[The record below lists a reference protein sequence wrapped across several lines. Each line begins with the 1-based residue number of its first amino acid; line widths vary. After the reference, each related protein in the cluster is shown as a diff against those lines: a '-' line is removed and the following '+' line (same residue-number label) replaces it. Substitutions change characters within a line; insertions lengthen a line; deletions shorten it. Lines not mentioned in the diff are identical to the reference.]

1 MQNFI
6 QKYIDK
12 ATSYIGYRNL
22 IDILLSEGKTTG
34 LKQTEKNITNT
45 RLNVQRMNRLDKTI
59 SVIPEITA
67 LIEGLERKC
76 IWFIIAEAWCSDCAQ
91 IIPII
96 NKIAEASD
104 HIELKIVLRDE
115 NPELMDRYLT
125 NGGKAIPILICIN
138 KDTKHEICTWG
149 PRPKPAQ
156 ELMIKHKANPVKEY
170 SEVQKEI
177 QLWYTNDKGLT
188 VQEEIMGLIKS
199 LENVPEAPD

>member
-6 QKYIDK
+6 TTYTDKAYTYKEYRDLIDK
-12 ATSYIGYRNL
+12 L
-22 IDILLSEGKTTG
+22 FSEGKTTG
-34 LKQTEKNITNT
+34 LNQTEKNITNT

-59 SVIPEITA
+59 SVIPELTT
-67 LIEGLERKC
+67 LIEGFERKC
-76 IWFIIAEAWCSDCAQ
+76 IWLIIAEAWCSDCAQ

-125 NGGKAIPILICIN
+125 NGGKAIPILICID
-138 KDTKHEICTWG
+138 KGTMRVICIWG

-156 ELMIKHKANPVKEY
+156 ELMVKHKANPVKEF

-188 VQEEIMGLIKS
+188 VQEEIMELIKS
-199 LENVPEAPD
+199 PEKAPEVPD